1 MATLLSLRLAPC
13 VGQWRFLA
21 SPFYLRLPKSASGSQ
36 VTLVGKR
43 SPPCLVCKQT
53 PCDPHH
59 LKFAQPSSIGR
70 KVSDEF
76 TVPLCRSHHQ
86 QLHRHG
92 NEKRGS
98 RNMQISPLTVASELW
113 AASPIHEHAPGPVV
127 ETTPR

>member
-21 SPFYLRLPKSASGSQ
+21 SPLYLRLPKSASGSQ

-76 TVPLCRSHHQ
+76 AVPLCRSHHQ

-92 NEKRGS
+92 NEK
-98 RNMQISPLTVASELW
+98 AW
-113 AASPIHEHAPGPVV
+113 
-127 ETTPR
+127 